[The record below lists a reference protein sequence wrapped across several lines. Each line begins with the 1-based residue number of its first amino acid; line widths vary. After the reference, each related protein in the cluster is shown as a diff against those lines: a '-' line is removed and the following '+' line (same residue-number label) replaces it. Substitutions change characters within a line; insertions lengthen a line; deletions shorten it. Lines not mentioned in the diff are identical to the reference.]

1 MIDESVIG
9 RTFAPV
15 FARVEQG
22 RLRAFLD
29 VLSERS
35 PLYRDR
41 RVAVSAGYADL
52 PIPSTYLFCLEMMDA
67 ERPFEFLDELGID
80 IARILHGEQSFTY
93 HAAVCVGDA
102 LTFISSIKSVTTKKG
117 GAMQFETADVCLKL
131 HGGYGY
137 MKEYAIARRFVDAR
151 VQMIYGGTNEI
162 MKVLIARSL

>member
-15 FARVEQG
+15 FARVERG

-29 VLSERS
+29 VLG
-35 PLYRDR
+35 
-41 RVAVSAGYADL
+41 RVFVDW
-52 PIPSTYLFCLEMMDA
+52 
-67 ERPFEFLDELGID
+67 
-80 IARILHGEQSFTY
+80 
-93 HAAVCVGDA
+93 CVGRMIEGDLDTVMA
-102 LTFISSIKSVTTKKG
+102 STAKFWCSDK
-117 GAMQFETADVCLKL
+117 QFETADVCLQL